1 MNEPDIR
8 ALYGLKYNPFLPA
21 LPPEAIY
28 MIPGVEHFAF
38 RLKTMLAQGGFVL
51 ITGEPGNG
59 KSKTLQ
65 SIAQQLSRMPDV
77 LVGVMQRPQSQLA
90 DFYREMGE
98 LFAVSLTPLNRYG
111 GFKSLR
117 ARWKAHCQSTLRR
130 PVLLIDE
137 AQETSAACLTE
148 LRLLQSACFD
158 SESLLFTVLCG
169 DQRLPERFRSP
180 ELLPLG
186 SRIRARLQLNPLSP
200 EQLEDYLTFAL
211 AQAGHPQ
218 LMTSELIRTLCAHA
232 LNNLRVL
239 NHMAAELLSA
249 AAQRNLPNLDESLFF
264 DLFAKTTPK
273 SRRAKSPQP
282 SLSV

>member
-1 MNEPDIR
+1 MNDPDIR

-21 LPPEAIY
+21 LPPEAIW
-28 MIPGVEHFAF
+28 MLPGVENFAN
-38 RLKTMLAQGGFVL
+38 RLKIMVAQGGFAL
-51 ITGEPGNG
+51 ITGDPGQG

-65 SIAQQLSRMPDV
+65 WIAQQLSLMPDV
-77 LVGVMQRPQSQLA
+77 MVGVMQRPQSQLA

-98 LFAVSLTPLNRYG
+98 LFAVALTPLNRYG

-117 ARWKAHCQSTLRR
+117 ARWKTHCQSTLRR

-158 SESLLFTVLCG
+158 SESLLFTILCG
-169 DQRLPERFRSP
+169 DGRLPERFRSP

-186 SRIRARLQLNPLSP
+186 SRIRTRLQLAPLSP
-200 EQLEDYLTFAL
+200 EQLEDYLAFAL

-218 LMTSELIRTLCAHA
+218 LMTPELIRTLSAHA

-249 AAQRNLPNLDESLFF
+249 AAQRNLSHIDEALYLELFSP
-264 DLFAKTTPK
+264 TTTKP
-273 SRRAKSPQP
+273 RRTRAAQP
-282 SLSV
+282 PLSG